1 MTSTISYNPAKAD
14 SMTMGRALGGLAGC
28 RAVQP
33 RSIDSYIGEVG
44 TALFF
49 RINNNSSNK
58 FSEV

>member
-33 RSIDSYIGEVG
+33 RSIDSYVGEVG

-49 RINNNSSNK
+49 RINNTSSH
-58 FSEV
+58 